1 MMERIEALLRLD
13 HSFDRIFQID
23 FGEEPLQEHVSRHL
37 VLRTKPLGVAYLQER
52 IISIFDVVIKGLY
65 SLGLSSQSKFSVY
78 VKELSIQ

>member
-13 HSFDRIFQID
+13 HSFDRIFQIY

-37 VLRTKPLGVAYLQER
+37 VLSTKPLGVAYLQER

-65 SLGLSSQSKFSVY
+65 SLGLSSQSKYSVY
-78 VKELSIQ
+78 VKELCIQ